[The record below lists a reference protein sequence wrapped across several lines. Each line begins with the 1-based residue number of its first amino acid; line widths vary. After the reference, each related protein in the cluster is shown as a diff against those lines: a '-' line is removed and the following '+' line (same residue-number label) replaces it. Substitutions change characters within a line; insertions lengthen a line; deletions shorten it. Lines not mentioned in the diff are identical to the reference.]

1 MTTFVLALSRFFDG
15 LFYPFRSAS
24 PWIPLFLLSVLAGV
38 LMLVVFRFTSDQAA
52 IRRVKDRMQ
61 AHLLEVRLFSDQ
73 LSVVLRAYGRILRW
87 TLAYLGHAL
96 VPLAVMT
103 VPLALILIQM
113 DFRFGHQPLH
123 PRNSFLLKILATGD
137 ASLESLSLS
146 LPDGL
151 AATAPALRIAHA
163 PDNRQEVNWRLEA
176 QRPGEFLVYVTVAGK
191 TFEKHVTVAEP
202 GSTVRLSP
210 ARVRPDWFELLLE
223 SNEPPLPV
231 DSPVHHILVVYPH
244 RSILL
249 GHWELHWLV
258 PFFVFSLVAAF
269 ALKGVLR
276 TEF

>member
-1 MTTFVLALSRFFDG
+1 MTAFLFALSRLFDA
-15 LFYPFRSAS
+15 LFYPFRSVS
-24 PWIPLFLLSVLAGV
+24 PWIPLFLLSVLAGI
-38 LMLVVFRFTSDQAA
+38 LMLLVFRYTSNQAA

-73 LSVVLRAYGRILRW
+73 LSVVLRAYGRIVRW

-113 DFRFGHQPLH
+113 DFRLGHQPLR
-123 PRNSFLLKILATGD
+123 PRDSFLLKVLAAGD

-163 PDNRQEVNWRLEA
+163 PDNRQEVDWRLEA
-176 QRPGEFLVYVTVAGK
+176 QRPGEFLVYVSVAGK
-191 TFEKHVTVAEP
+191 MLEKHVTVVET
-202 GSTVRLSP
+202 GNTVRLSP

-223 SNEPPLPV
+223 SNEPPLPS

-244 RSILL
+244 RSIAL
-249 GHWELHWLV
+249 GRWRMHWLL
-258 PFFVFSLVAAF
+258 PFFVFSMVAAF